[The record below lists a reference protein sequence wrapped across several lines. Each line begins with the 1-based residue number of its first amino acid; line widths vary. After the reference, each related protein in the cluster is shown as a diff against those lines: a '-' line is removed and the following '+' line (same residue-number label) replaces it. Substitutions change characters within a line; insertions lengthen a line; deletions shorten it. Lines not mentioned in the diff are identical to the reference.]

1 MKVAYE
7 EYNFLDYN
15 NYGSNLFRNIRM
27 VRIIGILLLLISLT
41 SCGVIESTIGLSS
54 TTATAT
60 AGSSYSSYKSV
71 TMMKTGIDTGLA
83 ITGQKTT
90 TDMVISSITGKDCD
104 IIRKI
109 KNKEI
114 SFVCQDIH
122 PIVGEK

>member
-15 NYGSNLFRNIRM
+15 NYSGNLFRNIRM

-41 SCGVIESTIGLSS
+41 SCGFLESTIGLSS
-54 TTATAT
+54 TATAT

-71 TMMKTGIDTGLA
+71 TMMKTGVDTGLA
-83 ITGQKTT
+83 ISGQKTT
-90 TDMVISSITGKDCD
+90 TDMFISGITGKDCD

-114 SFVCQDIH
+114 NFVCQDVH
-122 PIVGEK
+122 PIVGKK